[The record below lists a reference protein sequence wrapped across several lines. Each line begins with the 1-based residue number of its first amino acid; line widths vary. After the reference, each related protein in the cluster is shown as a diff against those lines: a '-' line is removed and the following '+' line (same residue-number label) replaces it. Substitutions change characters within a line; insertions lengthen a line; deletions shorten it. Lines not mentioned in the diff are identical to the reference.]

1 MMHLH
6 YIAIIHLK
14 EGFSKMIP
22 SYFDTTNEVQFSV
35 VTVVSRSLQPQE
47 CSTSG
52 FPVYHQLLKLAQT
65 HVHPV
70 VDTIKPSHP
79 LSSPSPPVFNLSQHQ
94 GLFQ

>member
-1 MMHLH
+1 MHLH

-22 SYFDTTNEVQFSV
+22 SYFDTKNEVQFSV
-35 VTVVSRSLQPQE
+35 VTVVSKSLQPQE